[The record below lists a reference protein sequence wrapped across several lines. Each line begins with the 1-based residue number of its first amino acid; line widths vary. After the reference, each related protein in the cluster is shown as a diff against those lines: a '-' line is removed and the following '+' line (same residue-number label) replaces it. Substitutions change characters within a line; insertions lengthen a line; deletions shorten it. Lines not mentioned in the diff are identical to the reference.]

1 MTTPRTSL
9 RAIAGLLLLAL
20 AGCRDDAQPPAPI
33 APAVASPAA
42 AMIAAPVAL
51 EPPAVEVV
59 MDVMHVVGKSEEEVA
74 ALLGAPTS
82 CEKVHRARW
91 CRYPPDQDEVMFVAG
106 KADMITVRGMG
117 AVAFSEAALDA
128 LGLAPAT
135 PDHSDQYAIRWQSI
149 PDLEEVSVFPGPGNW
164 VDYAYV
170 KVGRH

>member
-1 MTTPRTSL
+1 MRS
-9 RAIAGLLLLAL
+9 IAGLLLLAL
-20 AGCRDDAQPPAPI
+20 AGCSDDAPQPVP
-33 APAVASPAA
+33 VAPAA
-42 AMIAAPVAL
+42 ASQATTATIPAPVAL

-59 MDVMHVVGKSEEEVA
+59 MDVMQVVGKSEADVA

-91 CRYPPDQDEVMFVAG
+91 CKYPPDQDEVMFVAG
-106 KADMITVRGMG
+106 KADMITVHGMG
-117 AVAFSEAALDA
+117 AVAFSEDALDA

-135 PDHSDQYAIRWQSI
+135 PDHSDEYAIRWQSI
-149 PDLEEVSVFPGPGNW
+149 PDLEEVSVFPGPGNS